1 MSIVTDFLVF
11 GLSIGALYALV
22 AIGFTLIFSIRGIAN
37 LAHGALLMLGAYAI
51 AALAGQGVPISIALP
66 LSFAIVFVVSVA
78 FYWLFV
84 RPVEG
89 QPLTALIVTLLLALL
104 FTELVRNLAT
114 GRSRSIAPLVNGSL
128 DIAGATLPLN
138 RIAAFVVS
146 WVLII
151 LVWYLVTRTYTGQ
164 AIIATSIDEKGA
176 ASMGISI
183 DRVNILVWGLAGGL
197 AAVAGYF
204 WGSFVSVSPDMGLQ
218 LLLTAFVI
226 VVVGGLGS
234 VRGSLVAAYIIGM
247 VETGTSLLI
256 GPGARGLFSFALL
269 ILILLVRPEGL
280 FGNRKIELE

>member
-1 MSIVTDFLVF
+1 MSIVTDFFVF

-51 AALAGQGVPISIALP
+51 FLLVGQGVPVAIALV
-66 LSFAIVFVVSVA
+66 LSFALVFVVSVV

-84 RPVEG
+84 RPVED

-104 FTELVRNLAT
+104 FTEIVRNVAT
-114 GRSRSIAPLVNGSL
+114 GRSRSIPPLIEGNMSVFGS
-128 DIAGATLPLN
+128 TLPFN

-146 WVLII
+146 WVLIVA
-151 LVWYLVTRTYTGQ
+151 VWYLVTRTYTGQ

-176 ASMGISI
+176 ASVGVSI
-183 DRVNILVWGLAGGL
+183 DRVNVLVWGLAGGL

-204 WGSFVSVSPDMGLQ
+204 WGSFVSVSPAVGLQ

-234 VRGSLVAAYIIGM
+234 VKGSLVAAYLIGM
-247 VETGTSLLI
+247 VETGTALYI

-280 FGNRKIELE
+280 FGSRKLELE